1 MKNKYPQIICI
12 LLLAATTTWAADTPK
27 PDAPK
32 TKLEQFSAKHGS
44 LTLRASTEVAK
55 MSWHKTGDLD
65 FQQTFNEIKVEVVE
79 IINPTENT
87 RAYGL
92 RFELSGKNSRKSIS
106 WLDADELPSLL
117 KGIDYL
123 LALDANVTKLA
134 SVTGFYRT
142 RDGMEIQAVKGDESV
157 FGVKASTGGFAVFEK
172 DEAGLKKFRD
182 AIVTAQTKIAE
193 IKPE

>member
-1 MKNKYPQIICI
+1 MKNKYPHIICI
-12 LLLAATTTWAADTPK
+12 LFLAATTTWAADAPK

-44 LTLRASTEVAK
+44 LTLRASTKVAE
-55 MSWHKTGDLD
+55 MEAGDD
-65 FQQTFNEIKVEVVE
+65 IAFGQAFWQIDIEVVE
-79 IINPTENT
+79 LIIPAENS

-92 RFELSGKNSRKSIS
+92 RFELSGNNNRESTS

-117 KGIDYL
+117 QGIDYL

-142 RDGMEIQAVKGDESV
+142 RDGMEIQAVKGGESI
-157 FGVKASTGGFAVFEK
+157 FGVKASTGGFAVFENK
-172 DEAGLKKFRD
+172 EDGLKKFRE
-182 AIVTAQTKIAE
+182 AIVTAQKKIAE